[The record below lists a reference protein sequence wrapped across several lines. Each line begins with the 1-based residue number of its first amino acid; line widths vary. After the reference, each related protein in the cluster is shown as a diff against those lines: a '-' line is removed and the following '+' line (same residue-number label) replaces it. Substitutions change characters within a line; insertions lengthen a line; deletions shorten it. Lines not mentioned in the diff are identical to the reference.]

1 MCIAT
6 SSVVSGMNASDY
18 SEAAIRQLKSATT
31 IQRNG
36 QHLLSL
42 AALRTL
48 RDSDLRPL
56 FHKFTQHSEWAV
68 QVHAVLGLA
77 ELSDE
82 QSIDPWLVQQIA
94 PSAREHVIA
103 QALDDGLIH
112 REQIET
118 LLKWPLLETSPRL
131 LLLADLQMLGG
142 TPDIESLKELSNNT
156 DLTVAM
162 FASLLC
168 GDKETIRKTTQALR
182 RATKSNRNKALYR
195 TLKLIQQYNLVSA
208 SQWLQELLEKNKIA
222 LSENERYWTLF
233 TLLTIDNIEGLR
245 IWNRSFP
252 INPNRKDQV
261 KNLLLLLESSINPTP
276 EHVARL
282 AVNEDDSL
290 LDIMIRA
297 GKVNDKTTSVG
308 HEEIKALVELVERGH
323 LASTEW
329 AFRVASKQLTEELAS
344 SFYKALAVVPEKTS
358 AWRNDVAIQAFGNLI
373 NLSPDDAW
381 EILQSTKD
389 DSNQQQLLL
398 LAMLQ
403 VSNDVVVEEATK
415 LRRIGL
421 NKADVM
427 TLLLIARDANQLQKE
442 DQKHLGIIAAGGGHL
457 SPAFETQAAWLYL
470 KRIGLSEQA
479 LAAVGTQ

>member
-1 MCIAT
+1 
-6 SSVVSGMNASDY
+6 
-18 SEAAIRQLKSATT
+18 
-31 IQRNG
+31 
-36 QHLLSL
+36 
-42 AALRTL
+42 
-48 RDSDLRPL
+48 
-56 FHKFTQHSEWAV
+56 
-68 QVHAVLGLA
+68 
-77 ELSDE
+77 
-82 QSIDPWLVQQIA
+82 
-94 PSAREHVIA
+94 
-103 QALDDGLIH
+103 
-112 REQIET
+112 
-118 LLKWPLLETSPRL
+118 
-131 LLLADLQMLGG
+131 
-142 TPDIESLKELSNNT
+142 
-156 DLTVAM
+156 
-162 FASLLC
+162 
-168 GDKETIRKTTQALR
+168 
-182 RATKSNRNKALYR
+182 
-195 TLKLIQQYNLVSA
+195 
-208 SQWLQELLEKNKIA
+208 
-222 LSENERYWTLF
+222 
-233 TLLTIDNIEGLR
+233 
-245 IWNRSFP
+245 
-252 INPNRKDQV
+252 V